1 MILPGLFCVATLL
14 AIPFI
19 AQQDASP
26 AATAQATPA
35 APITDMTVECIPA
48 SRASELIGKH
58 GCVAGK
64 VFRISTLKSGAVHLS
79 LCPPKKHC
87 SFHAAISEDDRKI
100 VGDIYHLQGK
110 FVAFVG
116 DVIEYRNHPEI
127 VVHARHQIHV
137 TAGSPPL
144 EFDSAQSRPNRQS
157 TPTSRRERA
166 W

>member
-1 MILPGLFCVATLL
+1 MIFPALFCVAALL
-14 AIPFI
+14 LSIPLI
-19 AQQDASP
+19 AQTGAGN
-26 AATAQATPA
+26 AAPAQAVATPIA
-35 APITDMTVECIPA
+35 TLKVECLPA

-87 SFHAAISEDDRKI
+87 SFHAAVSRRDRET
-100 VGDIYHLQGK
+100 VGDVYHLQGK

-116 DVIEYRNHPEI
+116 EVIEYRNRPEI
-127 VVHARHQIHV
+127 VVHARGQIHV
-137 TAGSPPL
+137 TAGSPPQ
-144 EFDSAQSRPNRQS
+144 EFDSAQSKPNRQS
-157 TPTSRRERA
+157 TPTGKRERA